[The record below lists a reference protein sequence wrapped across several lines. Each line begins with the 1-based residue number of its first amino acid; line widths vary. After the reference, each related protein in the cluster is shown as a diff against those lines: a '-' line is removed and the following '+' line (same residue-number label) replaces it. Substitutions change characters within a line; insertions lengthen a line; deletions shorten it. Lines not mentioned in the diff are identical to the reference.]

1 MAPSAL
7 VDAGIGCRRS
17 ASFLPGNDA
26 KPIDHG
32 GHVQLSRLFV
42 EASIQAL
49 MLVVAATVAV
59 WFDRRAKL
67 RRDVEEAVLRLDLE
81 WLRFFLLVFHES
93 DDEERVSEAVEPVRR
108 ILSEIRMKA
117 RGYLRPSRRNR
128 ILATVEELGGHV
140 SAADARLH
148 LMRRPAPSWLA
159 VRAEELRKDLM
170 DLVFG
175 DGARPPRYDLTPLM
189 REMDDSEP
197 DETHESA

>member
-1 MAPSAL
+1 
-7 VDAGIGCRRS
+7 
-17 ASFLPGNDA
+17 
-26 KPIDHG
+26 
-32 GHVQLSRLFV
+32 VQFSRLLV
-42 EASIQAL
+42 EAAIQAL
-49 MLVVAATVAV
+49 MLVVAASVAV

-67 RRDVEEAVLRLDLE
+67 RRDVEEAVLRLDIE

-108 ILSEIRMKA
+108 ILNEIRMKA
-117 RGYLRPSRRNR
+117 RDYQRPSRRRR

-148 LMRRPAPSWLA
+148 LMKRPAPSWLA
-159 VRAEELRKDLM
+159 AQAEDLRKDLM

-189 REMDDSEP
+189 REMDDTDS
-197 DETHESA
+197 DEAPESA